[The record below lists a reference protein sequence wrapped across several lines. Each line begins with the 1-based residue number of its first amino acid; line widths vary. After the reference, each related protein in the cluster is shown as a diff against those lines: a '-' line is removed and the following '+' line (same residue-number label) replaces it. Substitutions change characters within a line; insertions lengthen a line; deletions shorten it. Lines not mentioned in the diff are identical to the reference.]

1 MCRSIVLYAALAG
14 LMDSEQL
21 PEEAC
26 YFVNEACEAALM
38 ADVGAGGGGVKLLK
52 FHSINLY

>member
-1 MCRSIVLYAALAG
+1 MCLLIVLCSALAC

-26 YFVNEACEAALM
+26 YFVNETREAALV
-38 ADVGAGGGGVKLLK
+38 ADVGAGGGWGGAIGRR
-52 FHSINLY
+52 F